1 MLREDL
7 SYFIN
12 ILEAIFNDMIT
23 IISATNRKD
32 SLTVK
37 VAEFYSELLSQK
49 KVENQV
55 MDLCDLPVDFMFSNF
70 YGSSTQPFVEMV
82 DKYIKCADKF
92 VVISP
97 EYHGSYPGIFK
108 ALLDCV
114 GGDDI
119 KSKKVALVGVATGR
133 AGNLR
138 GMEHLT
144 ALFHHLRAEVYSSKP
159 KLSEV
164 HKLLNDKGQI
174 ENPETVRLLQDQ
186 IDSFVSF

>member
-1 MLREDL
+1 
-7 SYFIN
+7 
-12 ILEAIFNDMIT
+12 MIT

-49 KVENQV
+49 KVKNQV

-70 YGSSTQPFVEMV
+70 YGASTKPFKEMV
-82 DKYIKCADKF
+82 GKYINDADKF

-108 ALLDCV
+108 ALIDCV
-114 GGDDI
+114 GGEHI

-164 HKLLNDKGQI
+164 HKLLNAQGKI
-174 ENPETVRLLQDQ
+174 ENPETVKLLQDQ
-186 IDSFVSF
+186 IESFVRF